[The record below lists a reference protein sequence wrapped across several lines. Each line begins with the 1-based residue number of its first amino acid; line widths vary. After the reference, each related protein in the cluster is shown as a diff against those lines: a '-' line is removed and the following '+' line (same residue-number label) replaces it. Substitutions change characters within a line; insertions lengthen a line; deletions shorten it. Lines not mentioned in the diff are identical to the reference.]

1 MPAGYWNQVIR
12 ELSSARA
19 GLLESPV
26 HALPGV
32 EDLLEKLC
40 AQWDVSLPPNPA
52 QASEI
57 HLLLA
62 EILALAAHGAELVN
76 GWRAAFD
83 SVADVYD
90 IAGAPV
96 NRLFSTQNVSTRG

>member
-1 MPAGYWNQVIR
+1 MAASHWDERIR

-19 GLLESPV
+19 GLRDSPV
-26 HALPGV
+26 RALPAV
-32 EDLLEKLC
+32 EELLENLH
-40 AQWDVSLPPNPA
+40 AQWDGTSLPTPS
-52 QASEI
+52 QAAEI
-57 HLLLA
+57 RLILA

-83 SVADVYD
+83 SVAEVYD

-96 NRLFSTQNVSTRG
+96 NRLFTTQHVSTRG